1 MTPASPSSSSLDVG
15 LFALAAPPGWSLQR
29 LTADTFVLCD
39 PGHEIAI
46 TFLIAPHD
54 VPTKSSGSGPR
65 SIESEFAAWL
75 SRHPH
80 VRVRHAAR
88 GVPANPHPALTAEGR
103 QRLTS
108 SAPWY
113 LRLFRRP
120 LTLTWRFWA
129 LLGPRSTLLVRTAAR
144 ADILARFSPLL
155 DAIIASLRLPNTD
168 ILTGSRFTQTLFAL
182 ARNRFPDAV
191 VAVDDEDTLRVGGSP
206 VPLRALRLRYLEAP
220 TQLAGHAKK
229 FFTAVAAQLPA
240 SHLIDEWCAARDCL
254 MPILLNPSDL
264 HASPERLVSEQ
275 WINRLSVGYILE
287 NAGNPERPITA
298 ADSHHW
304 GISLETIH
312 DHALANLVRRSRDQ
326 TMQGQKT
333 EDYTMLVLSAP
344 DRHSAARILLPE
356 FYARLRQ
363 HLGGT
368 FYAAVPSRELLVAF
382 SASRD
387 DLRDRLRKQIAQD
400 FSAAQNAL
408 SDKLF
413 LVTPDGIAG
422 DPDEAEDFAF

>member
-1 MTPASPSSSSLDVG
+1 MPPDASSSPSLDVG
-15 LFALAAPPGWSLQR
+15 LFALAAPAGWSLQR
-29 LTADTFVLCD
+29 LTADTFVLSD
-39 PGHEIAI
+39 PAHEIAL

-54 VPTKSSGSGPR
+54 LTPKSPASAQR
-65 SIESEFAAWL
+65 NIHSEFAAWL
-75 SRHPH
+75 QRHPH
-80 VRVRHAAR
+80 VRVRHAPRAL
-88 GVPANPHPALTAEGR
+88 PAQPHPALTADGS
-103 QRLTS
+103 QRLASQT
-108 SAPWY
+108 PWY

-120 LTLTWRFWA
+120 LTLTWRFWT
-129 LLGPRSTLLVRTAAR
+129 LLGPRSTLLIRTAAR
-144 ADILARFSPLL
+144 ADLLDRFSFIL
-155 DAIIASLRLPNTD
+155 DAVIASIRLPNTD
-168 ILTGSRFTQTLFAL
+168 ILTGSRFTNALFAL
-182 ARNRFPDAV
+182 ARNRFPDTLVSIA
-191 VAVDDEDTLRVGGSP
+191 DEDTLRVGGSP
-206 VPLRALRLRYLEAP
+206 VSLRALRLRYLEAP
-220 TQLAGHAKK
+220 TQLAAHAKK
-229 FFTAVAAQLPA
+229 FFAAVAAQLPA
-240 SHLIDEWCAARDCL
+240 SHLIDEWAAARDCL

-304 GISLETIH
+304 GISLDTIH

-333 EDYTMLVLSAP
+333 DDYTMLVLAAP
-344 DRHSAARILLPE
+344 DRHNAARILLPE
-356 FYARLRQ
+356 FYQRLRQ

-382 SASRD
+382 SAARD
-387 DLRDRLRKQIAQD
+387 DLRERLRKQIAHD

-413 LVTPDGIAG
+413 LITPDGIAG